1 MSISAI
7 EPTSKH
13 LQEVRWLATGSNRRS
28 SQSGSRSVRLVSI
41 RWIDPARGEYRV
53 AGPRLFGRGELESPR
68 AGLSCKTFST
78 HAKLIPRNG
87 QEQCGRRFCAFLR
100 HEMKDSHSSRNRGW
114 DVRGD
119 PGGVTQQAR
128 GHLLWSHVIC
138 QERLQIPWLFLA
150 YSVHQSAATLGNGK
164 RVGACGK
171 YLHGR
176 RMGSKKRFPSRCGK

>member
-1 MSISAI
+1 MSNQSSRA
-7 EPTSKH
+7 ESKTSK
-13 LQEVRWLATGSNRRS
+13 RCGGSPQAQIDGRLKAVPAPAVWFPSGGSIRREAS
-28 SQSGSRSVRLVSI
+28 IAWQAAAFWSGRVGIASCRLVLQNLQHT
-41 RWIDPARGEYRV
+41 RR
-53 AGPRLFGRGELESPR
+53 
-68 AGLSCKTFST
+68 
-78 HAKLIPRNG
+78 LIPRNG

-100 HEMKDSHSSRNRGW
+100 HEMKDSYSSRNRCW

>member
-1 MSISAI
+1 MARHRLKS
-7 EPTSKH
+7 TVVSKRFPLRPSGFH
-13 LQEVRWLATGSNRRS
+13 QVDRSGARRVS
-28 SQSGSRSVRLVSI
+28 RGRAAAFWSGRVGIASCRLVLQNLQHT
-41 RWIDPARGEYRV
+41 RR
-53 AGPRLFGRGELESPR
+53 
-68 AGLSCKTFST
+68 
-78 HAKLIPRNG
+78 LIPRNG